1 MRNYASIILL
11 LTVLLFFIQ
20 ACSPTPNLDDTTN
33 TSVKS
38 DITISHLRCEY
49 LSNPEGL
56 DVLKPRLSWVLNSET
71 RGQRQRGFQVLVSSS
86 EKYLAED
93 FGDLWDSGKVESGQS
108 VQLEY
113 EGKEPEP
120 GQQCFWKV
128 RVWDKD
134 SKVTE
139 WSSPAKWSMGLL
151 DSTDWKAKWIMRKD
165 SSAESLYPLPI
176 FRKAFDVRGGIKN
189 AKVYVS
195 GLGHYELFLNGE
207 KVGLNFLE
215 PCWSAYEKT
224 VYYNTY
230 DITNLLRT
238 GRNALGVML
247 GKGFYNTKGDRRIHY
262 VDANRPLK
270 LILQAHITYD
280 DESEQVILSDSSWKE
295 NDGPI
300 THSAILGGSDF
311 DARLLPE
318 NWNMPSFDDSSWQ
331 YAEETTGPG
340 GMLTSSP
347 APPMRTI
354 QEFKAKAI
362 DEPQVGYYVYDFG
375 QNVSAKPRLI
385 IQGKAGQTIR
395 LTPAEQRHG
404 QTGNANNGTGRVN
417 QAGVGHPNYWEYTL
431 KGDSDEVWSPQF
443 TYSGYQYIEV
453 KGAVPEGE
461 PNPDNL
467 PMIKELVSVQVR
479 NVSASAGSFQC
490 SNALFNDTNRLIDWA
505 VQSNMSHVFTD
516 CPHREKL
523 GWLEESYLM
532 GPSIS
537 WNYDVAAFY
546 TKIVRDIKDSQDS
559 DGGIYT
565 VAPNYPRFQGGFRYS
580 PEWGA
585 AGVFVPWHLY
595 QWYGDKRILE
605 QNYSVMKKF
614 VDYMHTTSDNL
625 IARPGLGDWFD
636 YGHGKSLGASRYTPL
651 TLTAT
656 ATFYGC
662 CRIVSDTAKVLGRTK
677 DHRKYSSLCENI
689 KTAFNDKF
697 FNGKATYENY
707 GSCQTANSMAI
718 ALGLVEENHKQA
730 VLDSIISDLVKRNYQ
745 QTAGDIGY
753 HFLIET
759 LEDNGH
765 SDIIYK
771 IANRNDVGSYG
782 YIINQGWTSMPEAWD
797 ATASASMN
805 HFMLG
810 HIQQWFFEGLGGIS
824 PASEGFAKIKIR
836 PEFVSDVNWCSCDY
850 ESIYGTIKSHWQS
863 NEKGIELFVEIPV
876 NTSAFIYLPD
886 ETTGTLYESDKPIDL
901 AEGVRFLR
909 HEHDKL
915 VYEVQS
921 GEYRFLI
928 KKED

>member
-139 WSSPAKWSMGLL
+139 WSSPAKWSIGLL

-247 GKGFYNTKGDRRIHY
+247 GKGFYNNKGDRRIHY

-280 DESEQVILSDSSWKE
+280 GKSEQVILSDSSWKE

-331 YAEETTGPG
+331 YAEETTEPG

>member
-331 YAEETTGPG
+331 YAEETTEPG